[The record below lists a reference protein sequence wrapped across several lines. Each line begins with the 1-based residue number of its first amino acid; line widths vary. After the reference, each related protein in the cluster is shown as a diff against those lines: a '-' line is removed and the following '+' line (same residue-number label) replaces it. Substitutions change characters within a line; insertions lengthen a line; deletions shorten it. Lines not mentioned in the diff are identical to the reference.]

1 MKKLTIIFLLLLSG
15 AMSLL
20 SQDFITKWTFDVP
33 YSFLRVNAYTDG
45 PVNYTWTTSPS
56 NNSGSGTFENTSP
69 SSFLIENLVVN
80 SGDVLTLSVSP
91 DNLVSFRAGASWP
104 LLTEV
109 TQWGAVNWGS
119 MYQMFYRCEN
129 LEITAT
135 DIPNTSASTSMYRMF
150 YDCNNLTGP
159 VNIGS
164 WDVSSVEDMQS
175 LFNGATNFNQDISS
189 WDVSSVTEMSQMFA
203 GASSFNQDIGSWNPM
218 NTTRMGSMF
227 LNATSFN
234 QDISGWDT
242 GLVTNFIGMFAN
254 ATAFNQDISGWDVSA
269 APFFTAMFNG
279 ATAFN
284 QDLGTWT
291 FSQFPFGLFMPGMF
305 DNSGIDC
312 QNYSQTLIG
321 WETNNPT
328 IEDAELTA
336 TNIEYGLDAVTA
348 RTNLINNQGWTI
360 SGDIALNVN
369 CIQALPVEWLN
380 PLTAELRN
388 EKTTLLNFATASE
401 TNNSHFEIQHSNSG
415 RDFQS
420 IGSIEG
426 HGNSTSANHYHF
438 IHKKPNEGTNYY
450 RVKQVDFDDEYEYSN
465 IAVVSHKPQSFT
477 FYPNPTNDN
486 INLLIS
492 ETKQVTIYTAL
503 GVVLDRFELEA
514 GDQELFLKK
523 YGQSILLLQVGEEWI
538 RVMVE

>member
-1 MKKLTIIFLLLLSG
+1 MKKLTIIFLLLLNG
-15 AMSLL
+15 TMSLL

-33 YSFLRVNAYTDG
+33 SSILRIEANTDG

-56 NNSGSGTFENTSP
+56 NNSGSGTFENTS
-69 SSFLIENLVVN
+69 LIENLVVN
-80 SGDVLTLSVSP
+80 SGDVLTLSISP
-91 DNLVSFRAGASWP
+91 DNLIKFRAGASWP

-109 TQWGAVNWGS
+109 TQWGAVNWEGMS
-119 MYQMFYRCEN
+119 EMFYRCEN

-135 DIPNTSASTSMYRMF
+135 DIPNTSASTSMFRMF

-203 GASSFNQDIGSWNPM
+203 GASSFNQDISSWNTI
-218 NTTRMGSMF
+218 NVERMGGMF
-227 LNATSFN
+227 TNATAFN
-234 QDISGWDT
+234 QNISGWDT

-284 QDLGTWT
+284 QNLGAWT
-291 FSQFPFGLFMPGMF
+291 LSQSPFGLFMFLMF
-305 DNSGIDC
+305 DDSGMDC

-336 TNIEYGLDAVTA
+336 TNIEYGLDAVAA

-360 SGDIALNVN
+360 SGDIALTVN

-380 PLTAELRN
+380 PLTAELEN

-420 IGSIEG
+420 IGTMEG
-426 HGNSTSANHYHF
+426 HGNSTSENHYQF
-438 IHKKPNEGTNYY
+438 IHKKPNKGTNYY
-450 RVKQVDFDDEYEYSN
+450 RVKQVDYDGQYDYSN
-465 IAVVSHKPQSFT
+465 IAVVSHKPRSII
-477 FYPNPTNDN
+477 FYPNPTTDN
-486 INLLIS
+486 INLLLS

-503 GVVLDRFELEA
+503 GVVLDRLELEA

-523 YGQSILLLQVGEEWI
+523 YGQSILLLQVGEEWL
-538 RVMVE
+538 RVVVE